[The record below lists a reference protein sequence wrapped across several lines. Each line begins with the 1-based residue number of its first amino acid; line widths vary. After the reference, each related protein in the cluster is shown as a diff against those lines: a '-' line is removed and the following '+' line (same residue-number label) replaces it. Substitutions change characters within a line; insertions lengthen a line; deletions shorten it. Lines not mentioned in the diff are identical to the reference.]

1 MLSDEQIDIS
11 VSCLCPVIDHEFHH
25 NLVKIHVAMNPQGDR
40 QLDSQT
46 TLEML

>member
-25 NLVKIHVAMNPQGDR
+25 NLVKIAMNPQGDR
-40 QLDSQT
+40 QMHSQT